1 MADMQDEKKSEKLE
15 GERIW
20 RMGMYVDSRGVLT
33 ESSSDQVC
41 RYGTVVAVEICL
53 GESMHG

>member
-20 RMGMYVDSRGVLT
+20 RMGMYVDSRGILT
-33 ESSSDQVC
+33 ENSSDQVC
-41 RYGTVVAVEICL
+41 RHGTAVAVEI
-53 GESMHG
+53 